1 MIDSD
6 YKKSNEIIDIKHKRF
21 NKKYIKVLSSCE
33 TLSERV
39 KHSQLLL
46 NYLCDI
52 FNIIDIKLVV
62 SNSPQPKK
70 GSGTLCGYYDG
81 SKIKI
86 YNLTSKKHAV
96 VSIKSY
102 IDTLLHEFMHH
113 YDKHKI
119 HLVNSYHT
127 LGFYKRIS
135 DLKSKLS

>member
-1 MIDSD
+1 MKSD
-6 YKKSNEIIDIKHKRF
+6 YDISNDIINIKHKRF
-21 NKKYIKVLSSCE
+21 SKKYIKALSSCE

-52 FNIIDIKLVV
+52 FNIIDIKVVV

-70 GSGTLCGYYDG
+70 GKGTLCGYYDG

-86 YNLTSKKHAV
+86 YNLTPKKHNV
-96 VSIKSY
+96 VSVNSY

-127 LGFYKRIS
+127 LGFYKRID
-135 DLKSKLS
+135 DLKKKLS